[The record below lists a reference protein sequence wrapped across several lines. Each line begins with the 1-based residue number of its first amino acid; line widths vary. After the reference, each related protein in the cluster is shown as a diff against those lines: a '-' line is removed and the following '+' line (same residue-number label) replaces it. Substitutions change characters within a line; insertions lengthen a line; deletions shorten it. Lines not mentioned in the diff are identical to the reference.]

1 MVRRRVQAVDWRPDL
16 KPKLLSLWATEAKN
30 HLLKY
35 RPKMAAELQ
44 NSGKLD
50 ESAEKAANRAVE
62 EYAQSV
68 GNGMS
73 ALEAQSEAKRNHLF
87 LPAEEDMPEL
97 GADPKRTARPCQSD
111 YNSGSDS
118 TEEVSTAAATTLE
131 CERLNLG
138 VAVPGSEILVFR
150 KTPGW

>member
-1 MVRRRVQAVDWRPDL
+1 MVRRRVQAVDWRSDL

-50 ESAEKAANRAVE
+50 EWAEKAANRAVE

-68 GNGMS
+68 ENGMS

-97 GADPKRTARPCQSD
+97 GADPNALPDPASLIT
-111 YNSGSDS
+111 
-118 TEEVSTAAATTLE
+118 
-131 CERLNLG
+131 
-138 VAVPGSEILVFR
+138 
-150 KTPGW
+150 TPGVIRRKK